1 MSSKLHEITPGRCRA
16 RNCSHGFYFDPVTFN
31 VAVTP
36 PDSVF
41 FDSESPA
48 KDADGVDEVSS
59 GSCLLRLVP
68 LRISLSD
75 P

>member
-1 MSSKLHEITPGRCRA
+1 
-16 RNCSHGFYFDPVTFN
+16 VTFN